1 MSAVTRS
8 RRVLNTKLGIW
19 DSVLRAL
26 GSHGKIGRSRGGTGS
41 ALDAEGLCG
50 EGLEAVR

>member
-26 GSHGKIGRSRGGTGS
+26 GSHGKIGSRGGTGS